1 MKNSKQYECRRIS
14 DFKHNLADPLIF
26 SGRRNSHDKQHK
38 TYQHGHLQFTKR
50 TDRQLPSECT
60 PENRKHCIKQQFHS
74 NRLTDQPDT
83 GIARQICGFIP
94 SPVLPVH
101 NTSSISSSFCLQLS
115 PPKSASV
122 CPSSTRKSS
131 GVSSSLCTGCS
142 QRYCCSYL
150 CRSKPAVSF

>member
-1 MKNSKQYECRRIS
+1 MPPCRKFCRMWTNQQHTKDLGDKRGQFS
-14 DFKHNLADPLIF
+14 DWNRGDACHILYCADL
-26 SGRRNSHDKQHK
+26 
-38 TYQHGHLQFTKR
+38 
-50 TDRQLPSECT
+50 C
-60 PENRKHCIKQQFHS
+60 KHCIKQQFHS

-83 GIARQICGFIP
+83 GIVRQICGFIP
-94 SPVLPVH
+94 SPVLSVH

-150 CRSKPAVSF
+150 CRSEPAVSF